1 MLLHTRALD
10 ENLRITTSS
19 SGRVMIRSITHEP
32 ESDVLRVLMRSTGLC
47 GRTLCSSSLRPDHP
61 KVLLL
66 WQWCSCCASLPP
78 FLGCM
83 TPLAKG
89 GGGWIH
95 CFASCRILP
104 FAVRAG
110 DGWRISDTIPGMG
123 QVMCFA
129 LYIHGMGHV
138 MCVAAMFSI
147 ITMSVCWP
155 CFTLYDDCFCRTPL
169 QMSACA

>member
-1 MLLHTRALD
+1 MAM
-10 ENLRITTSS
+10 
-19 SGRVMIRSITHEP
+19 VFW
-32 ESDVLRVLMRSTGLC
+32 LC
-47 GRTLCSSSLRPDHP
+47 LS
-61 KVLLL
+61 
-66 WQWCSCCASLPP
+66 ASV
-78 FLGCM
+78 LGCM
-83 TPLAKG
+83 TPLDKG

-110 DGWRISDTIPGMG
+110 DGWRISNTIPGMG

-138 MCVAAMFSI
+138 MCAAAMFSI

-155 CFTLYDDCFCRTPL
+155 CFSLYDECFCRTPL
-169 QMSACA
+169 QMSACAGERTGGPQCSVQTCTRLMVLACSLQVFMTACDYTRAHVVRFGDT